1 LLSITR
7 LFRKQYSYDLSRP
20 NAMHAKNLRMNH
32 DYMSLVHCRDKA
44 WGQHALT
51 RIGSIFVAT
60 TAVGISVPGN
70 WWMFC
75 VAAMSIGWG
84 LEGTFYRW
92 LSDKIDHPE
101 RLDPNELPRIKQLT
115 IRAIVVLVALY
126 ATPFLA
132 LAFAPHPGP
141 SLGLIFAC
149 GSLLVICGQHVLD
162 RKMVYWTLPIITVAV
177 ILCAVRLADG
187 WVGYLLGFLAFLL
200 CVNTVV
206 LTGASVKSSEDL
218 IEAQGQALRLADEL
232 DERVVQ
238 RTKELEEAVQV
249 AEEANRAKSRFLAT
263 MSHELRTPL
272 NAVIGY
278 AEMVGEDVR
287 SGDLGSTKADLEKIR
302 NAARH
307 LLGLINEVLDISKM
321 EANEQVC
328 RPTHFDVRLVAQEAL
343 DAIIPLAAASQTQC
357 ALEIAETLEPFAFN
371 DEGKL
376 RQCLLN
382 LLSNAAKF
390 TSNGTIKL
398 TCRTSGPKREY
409 IAFEVSDSG
418 VGIAEEDLPRIFLP
432 FFQSDTS
439 LTRSVEGT
447 GLGLAISHK
456 LSHLMGGD
464 LLVTSRVGIGSTFIL
479 TIARQFPEPGETAA
493 SPPAVPVVD

>member
-1 LLSITR
+1 
-7 LFRKQYSYDLSRP
+7 
-20 NAMHAKNLRMNH
+20 MHAKTLRMNH
-32 DYMSLVHCRDKA
+32 DYMTLVHCRDKA

-51 RIGSIFVAT
+51 RIGSIFIAT
-60 TAVGISVPGN
+60 TAVGISVPGH
-70 WWMFC
+70 WWVFC
-75 VAAMSIGWG
+75 VVAMTIGWAI
-84 LEGTFYRW
+84 EGVFYRW
-92 LSDKIDHPE
+92 LRNKIDHPDK
-101 RLDPNELPRIKQLT
+101 LDPNDLPRIKQQT
-115 IRAIVVLVALY
+115 IRAIVCLVAIY
-126 ATPFLA
+126 GSPFLA
-132 LAFAPHPGP
+132 LAIAPHPGP

-162 RKMVYWTLPIITVAV
+162 RNMVYWTLPVITIAV
-177 ILCAVRLADG
+177 ILCAIRLADG

-218 IEAQGQALRLADEL
+218 IEAQGRALRLADEL
-232 DERVVQ
+232 DERVML
-238 RTKELEEAVQV
+238 RTRELEEAVKV

-287 SGDLGSTKADLEKIR
+287 SGDLGSTEADLEKIR

-307 LLGLINEVLDISKM
+307 LLGLINEVLDMSKM

-328 RPTHFDVRLVAQEAL
+328 RPNEFNVRHIAQEAL
-343 DAIIPLAAASQTQC
+343 DAIIPRAAASQTQC
-357 ALEIAETLEPFAFN
+357 ELEIAPSLEPIAYN

-390 TSNGTIKL
+390 TTNGTIKL
-398 TCRTSGPKREY
+398 SCRPSGPQQEW
-409 IAFEVSDSG
+409 IAFEVEDTG
-418 VGIAEEDLPRIFLP
+418 VGIAEEDLPHIFLP

-439 LTRSVEGT
+439 FTRSIEGT
-447 GLGLAISHK
+447 GLGLAISQK
-456 LSHLMGGD
+456 LANLMAGD
-464 LLVTSRVGIGSTFIL
+464 LVVTSRLGVGSTFTL
-479 TIARQFPEPGETAA
+479 TIARQFN
-493 SPPAVPVVD
+493 

>member
-1 LLSITR
+1 
-7 LFRKQYSYDLSRP
+7 
-20 NAMHAKNLRMNH
+20 MHANTLRMNH
-32 DYMSLVHCRDKA
+32 DYMTLVHCRDKA

-60 TAVGISVPGN
+60 AAVGISVPGP
-70 WWMFC
+70 WWILC
-75 VAAMSIGWG
+75 VAAMSVGWA
-84 LEGTFYRW
+84 LEWTFFRW
-92 LSDKIDHPE
+92 LSDKIDNPE
-101 RLDPNELPRIKQLT
+101 QLNPKDLPRIKQLT
-115 IRAIVVLVALY
+115 IRAIIGLVALY

-149 GSLLVICGQHVLD
+149 GSLLVVCGQHVLD
-162 RKMVYWTLPIITVAV
+162 RKMVYWTLPIITLAV
-177 ILCAVRLADG
+177 ILCAIRLADG

-206 LTGASVKSSEDL
+206 LTGASVKSAEDL
-218 IEAQGQALRLADEL
+218 IEAQGKALRLADEL

-238 RTKELEEAVQV
+238 RTRELEEAVKV

-287 SGDLGSTKADLEKIR
+287 SGDLGSTEADLEKIR

-328 RPTHFDVRLVAQEAL
+328 RPTHFDVRLIAQEAL

-357 ALEIAETLEPFAFN
+357 KLEIDESLETLVFN

-390 TSNGTIKL
+390 TTNGTIKL
-398 TCRTSGPKREY
+398 TCRLSGSQQEW
-409 IAFEVSDSG
+409 IAFDVTDSG

-447 GLGLAISHK
+447 GLGLAISQK
-456 LSHLMGGD
+456 LSLLMGGD
-464 LLVTSRVGIGSTFIL
+464 LMVTSRVGIGSTFTL
-479 TIARQFPEPGETAA
+479 MIARQFLEPGEKAKL
-493 SPPAVPVVD
+493 PLAVPATH

>member
-1 LLSITR
+1 
-7 LFRKQYSYDLSRP
+7 
-20 NAMHAKNLRMNH
+20 MHASNLSMNH
-32 DYMSLVHCRDKA
+32 DYMAVVHCRDKA

-51 RIGSIFVAT
+51 RIGSIFIAT
-60 TAVGISVPGN
+60 TAVGISVPGH
-70 WWMFC
+70 WWIFC
-75 VAAMSIGWG
+75 VAAMTIGWA

-101 RLDPNELPRIKQLT
+101 KLDLEDLPRIKRLT
-115 IRAIVVLVALY
+115 IRAIIGLVALY

-132 LAFAPHPGP
+132 LAFAPDPGP

-162 RKMVYWTLPIITVAV
+162 RNMVYCTLPVITLAV
-177 ILCAVRLADG
+177 ILCAFRLADG

-206 LTGASVKSSEDL
+206 LTRASFQSSEDL
-218 IEAQGQALRLADEL
+218 IEAQGKALRLADEL
-232 DERVVQ
+232 DDRVVQ
-238 RTKELEEAVQV
+238 RTRELEEAVKV

-287 SGDLGSTKADLEKIR
+287 SGDLGSTEADLEKIR

-328 RPTHFDVRLVAQEAL
+328 RPAHFDVRSVAQEAL

-357 ALEIAETLEPFAFN
+357 ELEIDPTLELLAFN

-390 TSNGTIKL
+390 TNKGTIKL
-398 TCRTSGPKREY
+398 TCRLGGKQQEW
-409 IAFEVSDSG
+409 IAFDVADTG

-464 LLVTSRVGIGSTFIL
+464 LMVTSSIGIGSTFTL
-479 TIARQFPEPGETAA
+479 MIARQFVEPGEAA
-493 SPPAVPVVD
+493 VTLPAVPVTN

>member
-1 LLSITR
+1 
-7 LFRKQYSYDLSRP
+7 
-20 NAMHAKNLRMNH
+20 MHAKTLRMNH
-32 DYMSLVHCRDKA
+32 DYMTLVHCRDKA

-60 TAVGISVPGN
+60 TAVGLAISGP
-70 WWMFC
+70 WWIFC
-75 VAAMSIGWG
+75 VAAMTIGWG
-84 LEGTFYRW
+84 IEGAFYRW
-92 LSDKIDHPE
+92 LSDKIDHPDK
-101 RLDPNELPRIKQLT
+101 LDPNDLPRIKRFT
-115 IRAIVVLVALY
+115 IRAIIFLVALY
-126 ATPFLA
+126 ASPFLA

-162 RKMVYWTLPIITVAV
+162 RRMVYWTLPVITLAV
-177 ILCAVRLADG
+177 VLCAIRLGDG

-238 RTKELEEAVQV
+238 RTRELEEAVKL
-249 AEEANRAKSRFLAT
+249 AEEANLAKSRFLAT

-287 SGDLGSTKADLEKIR
+287 SGDLGSTEADLEKIR

-328 RPTHFDVRLVAQEAL
+328 RPTEFDVHRIAQEAL
-343 DAIIPLAAASQTQC
+343 DAIIPQAAASQTHC
-357 ALEIAETLEPFAFN
+357 ELVIAPNLEPMAYN

-390 TSNGTIKL
+390 TTNGTITL
-398 TCRTSGPKREY
+398 TCRPSGPKHEW
-409 IAFEVSDSG
+409 IAFEVADTG
-418 VGIAEEDLPRIFLP
+418 VGIAEDDLPRIYLP

-439 LTRSVEGT
+439 FTRSVEGT
-447 GLGLAISHK
+447 GLGLAITQK
-456 LSHLMGGD
+456 LAHLIGGD
-464 LLVTSRVGIGSTFIL
+464 LMVTSRVGLGSTFTL
-479 TIARQFPEPGETAA
+479 TVARQIVVPGEQALA
-493 SPPAVPVVD
+493 PPAGKEVEKA

>member
-1 LLSITR
+1 
-7 LFRKQYSYDLSRP
+7 
-20 NAMHAKNLRMNH
+20 MHANTLRMNH
-32 DYMSLVHCRDKA
+32 DYMTLVHCRDKA

-70 WWMFC
+70 WWIFC
-75 VAAMSIGWG
+75 VAAMTIGWA

-101 RLDPNELPRIKQLT
+101 RLDPKELPRIKQLT
-115 IRAIVVLVALY
+115 IRAIVGLVAIY
-126 ATPFLA
+126 ASPFLA
-132 LAFAPHPGP
+132 LAFAPQPGP

-162 RKMVYWTLPIITVAV
+162 RRMVYWTLPIITVAV
-177 ILCAVRLADG
+177 VLCAIRLADG

-206 LTGASVKSSEDL
+206 LTGASVKSAEDL
-218 IEAQGQALRLADEL
+218 IEAQGKALRLADEL

-238 RTKELEEAVQV
+238 RTRELEEAVKV

-287 SGDLGSTKADLEKIR
+287 SGDLGSTEADLEKIR

-328 RPTHFDVRLVAQEAL
+328 RPTHFDVRAIAQEAL

-357 ALEIAETLEPFAFN
+357 ELEIDQSLETVVYN

-390 TSNGTIKL
+390 TTNGTIKL
-398 TCRTSGPKREY
+398 ACRLSGQQQEW
-409 IAFEVSDSG
+409 IAFDVTDSG

-447 GLGLAISHK
+447 GLGLAISQK

-464 LLVTSRVGIGSTFIL
+464 LMVTSRVGVGSTFTM
-479 TIARQFPEPGETAA
+479 TIARQFVEPGEQAKA
-493 SPPAVPVVD
+493 PLAVPTTD

>member
-1 LLSITR
+1 
-7 LFRKQYSYDLSRP
+7 
-20 NAMHAKNLRMNH
+20 MHANTLRMNH
-32 DYMSLVHCRDKA
+32 DYMTLVHCRDKA
-44 WGQHALT
+44 WGEHALT
-51 RIGSIFVAT
+51 RIGSILVAT
-60 TAVGISVPGN
+60 TAVGISVPGY
-70 WWMFC
+70 WWIFC
-75 VAAMSIGWG
+75 VAAMTIGWA
-84 LEGTFYRW
+84 LEGAFYRW

-101 RLDPNELPRIKQLT
+101 RLDPKELPRIKQLT
-115 IRAIVVLVALY
+115 IQAIVGLVAIY
-126 ATPFLA
+126 ASPFLA
-132 LAFAPHPGP
+132 LALAPHPGP
-141 SLGLIFAC
+141 SLGLIFGC
-149 GSLLVICGQHVLD
+149 GGLLVICGQHVLD
-162 RKMVYWTLPIITVAV
+162 RRMVYWTLPIITLAV
-177 ILCAVRLADG
+177 ILCAIRLADG

-200 CVNTVV
+200 GVNTVV
-206 LTGASVKSSEDL
+206 LTRASVKSAEDL
-218 IEAQGQALRLADEL
+218 IEAQGKALRLAEEL

-238 RTKELEEAVQV
+238 RTRELEEAVKV

-287 SGDLGSTKADLEKIR
+287 SGDLGSTEADLEKIR

-328 RPTHFDVRLVAQEAL
+328 RPTHFDARSVAQEAL

-357 ALEIAETLEPFAFN
+357 ELEIDQSLETLVYN
-371 DEGKL
+371 DKGKM

-390 TSNGTIKL
+390 TTNGTIKL
-398 TCRTSGPKREY
+398 TCRLSGQQQEW
-409 IAFEVSDSG
+409 IAFDVTDSG

-447 GLGLAISHK
+447 GLGLAISQK
-456 LSHLMGGD
+456 LSLLMGGD
-464 LLVTSRVGIGSTFIL
+464 LMVTSRVGVGSTF
-479 TIARQFPEPGETAA
+479 TMMIARQFVEPGEQAKV
-493 SPPAVPVVD
+493 PLAVPATD

>member
-1 LLSITR
+1 
-7 LFRKQYSYDLSRP
+7 
-20 NAMHAKNLRMNH
+20 MHANTLRMNH
-32 DYMSLVHCRDKA
+32 DYMTLVHCRDKA
-44 WGQHALT
+44 WGEHALT

-70 WWMFC
+70 WWVFC
-75 VAAMSIGWG
+75 VAAMTIGWA
-84 LEGTFYRW
+84 LEGTFFRW
-92 LSDKIDHPE
+92 LSDRIDHPE
-101 RLDPNELPRIKQLT
+101 RLDLEELPRIKQLT
-115 IRAIVVLVALY
+115 IRTIIGLLAIYAL
-126 ATPFLA
+126 PFLA

-141 SLGLIFAC
+141 SLGLIFGC

-162 RKMVYWTLPIITVAV
+162 RRMVYWTLPIITLALV
-177 ILCAVRLADG
+177 LCAIRLADG

-200 CVNTVV
+200 GVNTVV
-206 LTGASVKSSEDL
+206 LTGASVKSAEDL
-218 IEAQGQALRLADEL
+218 IEAQGKALRLADEL

-238 RTKELEEAVQV
+238 RTRELEEAVLV

-272 NAVIGY
+272 NTVIGY

-287 SGDLGSTKADLEKIR
+287 SGHLGSTEADLEKIR

-328 RPTHFDVRLVAQEAL
+328 SPTHFDVRIVAQEAL
-343 DAIIPLAAASQTQC
+343 DAIVPLAAASQTQC
-357 ALEIAETLEPFAFN
+357 ELEMDQNLVTLVYN

-390 TSNGTIKL
+390 TTNGTIKL
-398 TCRTSGPKREY
+398 TCRLSGPQQEWV
-409 IAFEVSDSG
+409 AFDVVDSG
-418 VGIAEEDLPRIFLP
+418 LGIAEEDLQRIFLP

-447 GLGLAISHK
+447 GLGLAISQN
-456 LSHLMGGD
+456 LALLMGGD
-464 LLVTSRVGIGSTFIL
+464 LLVTSRVGVGSTF
-479 TIARQFPEPGETAA
+479 TMMIARQFVEPGEPAKVRL
-493 SPPAVPVVD
+493 AVPTTG

>member
-1 LLSITR
+1 
-7 LFRKQYSYDLSRP
+7 
-20 NAMHAKNLRMNH
+20 MHANTLRMNH
-32 DYMSLVHCRDKA
+32 DYMSLVQCRDKA

-51 RIGSIFVAT
+51 RIGSIFIAT
-60 TAVGISVPGN
+60 TAVGLAVPGH
-70 WWMFC
+70 WWIFC
-75 VAAMSIGWG
+75 VAAMTIGWG

-92 LSDKIDHPE
+92 LSGKIDHPE
-101 RLDPNELPRIKQLT
+101 RLDPSDLPRIKQLT
-115 IRAIVVLVALY
+115 IRAIIGLVAIY
-126 ATPFLA
+126 STPFLA
-132 LAFAPHPGP
+132 LAIAPQPGP
-141 SLGLIFAC
+141 VLGLIFVC

-177 ILCAVRLADG
+177 IMCAVRLGDG

-206 LTGASVKSSEDL
+206 LTGASVKSAEDL
-218 IEAQGQALRLADEL
+218 IAAQGQALRLADEL

-238 RTKELEEAVQV
+238 RTRELEEAVQV

-287 SGDLGSTKADLEKIR
+287 SGDLGSTEADLEKIR

-328 RPTHFDVRLVAQEAL
+328 RPSAFDVRTVAQEAL
-343 DAIIPLAAASQTQC
+343 DAVIPLAAGSQTRC
-357 ALEIAETLEPFAFN
+357 AIEFSSELDSRAYN

-390 TSNGTIKL
+390 TTDGTIKL
-398 TCRTSGPKREY
+398 TCRACGPRQEW
-409 IAFEVSDSG
+409 IAFDVADSG

-447 GLGLAISHK
+447 GLGLAISQK
-456 LSHLMGGD
+456 LAHLMGGD
-464 LLVTSRVGIGSTFIL
+464 LMVTSRVGIGSTFTL
-479 TIARQFPEPGETAA
+479 TIVRQFILPDEAA
-493 SPPAVPVVD
+493 VMSPAVPAVN

>member
-1 LLSITR
+1 
-7 LFRKQYSYDLSRP
+7 
-20 NAMHAKNLRMNH
+20 MHAKALRMNH
-32 DYMSLVHCRDKA
+32 DYMTLVHCRDKA
-44 WGQHALT
+44 WGQHAVT

-60 TAVGISVPGN
+60 TAVGISVPGP
-70 WWMFC
+70 WWIFC
-75 VAAMSIGWG
+75 VAAMTIGWAI
-84 LEGTFYRW
+84 EGTFYRW
-92 LSDKIDHPE
+92 LSNKIDHPDD
-101 RLDPNELPRIKQLT
+101 LDPRDLPAIKQLT
-115 IRAIVVLVALY
+115 IRAIICLVALY
-126 ATPFLA
+126 ACPFLA
-132 LAFAPHPGP
+132 LAFAPDPGP

-162 RKMVYWTLPIITVAV
+162 RNMVYKTLPVITLAV
-177 ILCAVRLADG
+177 VLCAVRLGDG
-187 WVGYLLGFLAFLL
+187 WIGYLLGFLAFLL

-218 IEAQGQALRLADEL
+218 IEAQGQALRLANEL

-238 RTKELEEAVQV
+238 RTRELEEAVKV

-287 SGDLGSTKADLEKIR
+287 SGDLGSTEADLEKIR

-328 RPTHFDVRLVAQEAL
+328 RPSQFDVRHIAQEAL
-343 DAIIPLAAASQTQC
+343 DAIIPRAAASHTKC
-357 ALEIAETLEPFAFN
+357 KLEIASDLEPLAYN

-390 TSNGTIKL
+390 TTSGTITL
-398 TCRTSGPKREY
+398 SCRASGQKAEW
-409 IAFEVSDSG
+409 IAFEVADTG
-418 VGIAEEDLPRIFLP
+418 VGIKEEDLPRIFLP

-439 LTRSVEGT
+439 FTRSVEGT
-447 GLGLAISHK
+447 GLGLAISQK
-456 LSHLMGGD
+456 LAHLMGGD
-464 LLVTSRVGIGSTFIL
+464 LIVASRVGQGSTFTL
-479 TIARQFPEPGETAA
+479 TIAGFFETTSEQEISSLAGRTEGKA
-493 SPPAVPVVD
+493 

>member
-1 LLSITR
+1 
-7 LFRKQYSYDLSRP
+7 
-20 NAMHAKNLRMNH
+20 MHAKTLRMNH
-32 DYMSLVHCRDKA
+32 DYMTLVHCRDKA

-60 TAVGISVPGN
+60 TAVGISVPGS
-70 WWMFC
+70 WWFFC
-75 VAAMSIGWG
+75 VAAMSIGWAI
-84 LEGTFYRW
+84 EGTFYRW

-101 RLDPNELPRIKQLT
+101 ELNPNDLPHIKKLT
-115 IRAIVVLVALY
+115 IRAIIGLVALY
-126 ATPFLA
+126 ACPFLA

-162 RKMVYWTLPIITVAV
+162 RNMVYWTLPVITLAV
-177 ILCAVRLADG
+177 VLCAVRLADG

-232 DERVVQ
+232 DERVEQ
-238 RTKELEEAVQV
+238 RTRELEEAVKV
-249 AEEANRAKSRFLAT
+249 AEEANLAKSRFLAT

-278 AEMVGEDVR
+278 AEMAGEDVR
-287 SGDLGSTKADLEKIR
+287 AGDLNSTEADLEKIR

-321 EANEQVC
+321 EANEQSC
-328 RPTHFDVRLVAQEAL
+328 RPSQFDVHHIAQEAL
-343 DAIIPLAAASQTQC
+343 DAIIPRAAANQTNC
-357 ALEIAETLEPFAFN
+357 ELEIESTLEPLAYN

-398 TCRTSGPKREY
+398 TCGPSGPRQEW
-409 IAFEVSDSG
+409 IAFEVADTG
-418 VGIAEEDLPRIFLP
+418 VGIDEDDLPRIFLP

-447 GLGLAISHK
+447 GLGLAISQK
-456 LSHLMGGD
+456 LAHLMGGT
-464 LLVTSRVGIGSTFIL
+464 LMVTSRVGLGSTFTL
-479 TIARQFPEPGETAA
+479 TIARSFVEPGEHGKTVLAEQTEA
-493 SPPAVPVVD
+493 EA